1 MLGFHTWYLPSVEI
15 SSHSEYLRFRKKRAS
30 DVNRRDYFPI
40 LLRRYLPLGFSSR
53 KLQDA
58 EPNYDVHDKEL
69 LYRRGLQELAPRPSR
84 SSRPLRPQ
92 EPRVLSDDR
101 GTQPPRSPL
110 EPLPRRLHLPPRTP
124 TWQTLYR
131 TRCPFPEEAVQ
142 YQPGGPCST
151 TTMPATFSLVRDDHH
166 QCVRH
171 LRRRHRRR
179 CSPQRRVLPSL
190 DRFTELPQ
198 RLPSR
203 VHSTSRPSRP
213 LTRRPR
219 SREPLQ
225 ALYRRPVS
233 TPSSSPSS
241 TGSPR

>member
-1 MLGFHTWYLPSVEI
+1 MTPFCGSAAEHRKLRLCRSDTSLRLCRRTSYAAALPQCDTLLRLCRSVIPFCGSAAE
-15 SSHSEYLRFRKKRAS
+15 HHKLRLCRSVTPFCGSAAEHHKLLKRAS
-30 DVNRRDYFPI
+30 DVNRRGYFPV
-40 LLRRYLPLGFSSR
+40 RRSW
-53 KLQDA
+53 
-58 EPNYDVHDKEL
+58 V
-69 LYRRGLQELAPRPSR
+69 RRI
-84 SSRPLRPQ
+84 
-92 EPRVLSDDR
+92 
-101 GTQPPRSPL
+101 
-110 EPLPRRLHLPPRTP
+110 RTP

-151 TTMPATFSLVRDDHH
+151 TTMPATFSLLRDDHH
-166 QCVRH
+166 HCTQSRVRH

-179 CSPQRRVLPSL
+179 SPQRRVLPRLPSL

-213 LTRRPR
+213 LTRRPP

-225 ALYRRPVS
+225 AFYRRPVS